1 MIDIRVKTER
11 HSKLL
16 MSLVSSGVD
25 GHDFSSLHNE
35 VYMSNSL
42 ILFCRMKSSMTCP
55 SLIGF
60 ALCYFN
66 DSARG

>member
-42 ILFCRMKSSMTCP
+42 ILSDEIQYDVSFTHRVCTM
-55 SLIGF
+55 LF
-60 ALCYFN
+60 
-66 DSARG
+66 